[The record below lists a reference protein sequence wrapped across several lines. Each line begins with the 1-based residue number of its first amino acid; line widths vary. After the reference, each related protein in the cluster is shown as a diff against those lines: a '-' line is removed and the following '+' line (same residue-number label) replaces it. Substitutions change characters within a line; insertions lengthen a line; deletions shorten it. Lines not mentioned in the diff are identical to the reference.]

1 MTVQTKSCGLAQ
13 AISANFPRYLE
24 LRKSRKSFMIDPK
37 GVKVQSITTH
47 GQQEL
52 WIGREKY
59 GHFQGKKLCFLDDVV
74 STGGTIEAVFALA
87 REIGVEIAVI
97 ACALT
102 EGQERTEYKASR
114 WSASTTSPCRA
125 RDRPHAR
132 ATLPDS
138 RRLSGALQA
147 CPLCQHPEPPRRKR
161 GRLSHAPRPR
171 SRPARPMLRPPEKRR
186 QRPGGPWAGKGALNM
201 RI

>member
-1 MTVQTKSCGLAQ
+1 MQNWPQTHTVHLAPDYPVELPLLDIGDGFRIYSFDMTGEAEWNRVAARELLKKLAPYAFDGIVTVQTKSCGLAQ

-87 REIGVEIAVI
+87 KEIGIEIAVI

-102 EGQERTEYKASR
+102 EGQERTEYKGI
-114 WSASTTSPCRA
+114 PLVCL
-125 RDRPHAR
+125 DHIP
-132 ATLPDS
+132 LP
-138 RRLSGALQA
+138 
-147 CPLCQHPEPPRRKR
+147 
-161 GRLSHAPRPR
+161 
-171 SRPARPMLRPPEKRR
+171 
-186 QRPGGPWAGKGALNM
+186 GKG
-201 RI
+201 

>member
-1 MTVQTKSCGLAQ
+1 MQNWPQTHTVHLAPDYSVELPLLDIGDGFRIYSFDMTGEAEWNRVAARELLKKLEPYAFDGIVTVQTKSCGLAQ

-74 STGGTIEAVFALA
+74 STGGTIEAAFALA
-87 REIGVEIAVI
+87 KEIGVEIAVI
-97 ACALT
+97 ACVLT
-102 EGQERTEYKASR
+102 EGQERTEYQGVPLVSLDHI
-114 WSASTTSPCRA
+114 P
-125 RDRPHAR
+125 
-132 ATLPDS
+132 LP
-138 RRLSGALQA
+138 
-147 CPLCQHPEPPRRKR
+147 
-161 GRLSHAPRPR
+161 
-171 SRPARPMLRPPEKRR
+171 
-186 QRPGGPWAGKGALNM
+186 GKG
-201 RI
+201 

>member
-1 MTVQTKSCGLAQ
+1 MQNWPQTHTVHLAPDYSVELPLLDIGDGFRIYSFDMTGEAEWNRVAARELLKKLEPYAFDGIVTVQTKSCGLAQ
-13 AISANFPRYLE
+13 AISAKFPRYLE

-37 GVKVQSITTH
+37 GVTVQSITTH

-87 REIGVEIAVI
+87 KEIGIEIAVI

-102 EGQERTEYKASR
+102 EGQERTEYKDI
-114 WSASTTSPCRA
+114 PLVCL
-125 RDRPHAR
+125 DHIP
-132 ATLPDS
+132 LP
-138 RRLSGALQA
+138 
-147 CPLCQHPEPPRRKR
+147 
-161 GRLSHAPRPR
+161 
-171 SRPARPMLRPPEKRR
+171 
-186 QRPGGPWAGKGALNM
+186 GKE
-201 RI
+201 